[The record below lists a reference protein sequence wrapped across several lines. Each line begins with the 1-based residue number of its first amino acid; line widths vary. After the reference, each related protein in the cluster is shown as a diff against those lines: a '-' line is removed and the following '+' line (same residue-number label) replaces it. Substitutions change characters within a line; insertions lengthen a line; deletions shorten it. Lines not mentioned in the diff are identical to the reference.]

1 MCQAVLNRRDITRDT
16 KATSISCMA
25 VDRVPFV
32 NLATV
37 FSRLVSVFLGF
48 STNDGGRVIRVGGK
62 DGVVVGFSLQKKKEM

>member
-1 MCQAVLNRRDITRDT
+1 
-16 KATSISCMA
+16 MA

-37 FSRLVSVFLGF
+37 FSRLVSVFPGF